1 MTLEGYDLNPFP
13 GAKNPDTG
21 IEEENAL
28 GGMMPQVPV
37 DQPIISKPETAESED
52 YETDLPESE
61 NQVASSIAT
70 EDDEN
75 TPSKSEISDEES
87 QVEHYD
93 NLNKMNEAKAKFEYE
108 EDRYNESYEG
118 ETYGNVKDKVTG
130 FANESVPLSYFIYES
145 VKSKMTDDF
154 KVKGKLKLSSFKKV
168 HITEEI
174 IKKYKNK
181 YSCLRHIRCKD
192 TKEYICDGY
201 LWLDNDQ
208 LVCTV
213 GSCKYRDDSTKWIVS
228 LEVMPKYKGYGLS
241 RQILDFAVKTMKCK
255 YLSVNKSNEIAKHVY
270 DKYGFKVYQ
279 ESDTMY
285 YMCYGVRKPVTE
297 SNSDYMTNSI
307 KEFCI
312 ESEYEEDNQYNES
325 YEGKTYRNV
334 EGDID
339 RIRESLITANK
350 LRNQMKFEEALKVA
364 NRGISDTKKLDEKIN
379 SLDVKKNKPLI
390 SALLSS
396 MYKHKTKVKTTKYID
411 NHERGR
417 RSGHTTYTVSHR
429 GKSGTTIQSSSTD
442 GYDYTKNKAEASQYE
457 YSKIKKALYEVSSSL
472 RADLQTIVNLSK
484 KKDAHPFKMKFDL
497 NTLRF
502 MGDKKYNA
510 YNGRM
515 LNKSLKKYTEDAKVK
530 LESVEEKLQRYKDT
544 PLYPRYLKEYE
555 DAKEMYDFYM
565 EGVEEEEPDFFT
577 QTGGMNSFSSDL
589 FYEEESNDNENNNN
603 DNADNSSENSDSNDQ
618 SDNQDNGNE
627 NNNSSSD
634 GNSDDNSN
642 NEENG
647 GNNNEN
653 NQDDNNQNKEND
665 ETKNDSNISKNKEDR
680 NNYKNTLRY
689 KTLRNSLKNAKERM
703 DGATD
708 PNLKKR
714 YTYEYK
720 SIKNEIAEYE
730 RVQRE
735 RKRES
740 ADNSKNHKKTLTK
753 KSDVSKSK
761 NINESVGTLAIFG
774 GLGAVLA
781 SGAIVSNIKKRK
793 ELSKSQTITNE
804 DIEQLSPEEYGIVE
818 REFRKAYNEITKE
831 VSKGIK
837 GQKAFKIADF
847 KFGPWVSYKNKDTK
861 GTYLQIVEWRLD
873 DFFTDISP
881 RAAMED
887 DQRQKEWIK
896 AYNDVLTVVKS
907 VGKKYGFSEAD
918 DLGDWD
924 DGVII
929 LGKKGKCYKNKSSY
943 NESYL
948 ESSGAGAYIDING
961 NKKKITDSTT
971 KEVKNRI
978 NKNNTDSYD
987 KADNIRMKNEYIE
1000 KGRKD
1005 KKDTINNYKNEDITA
1020 KDKPVLVSKSLF
1032 NNTYKVKFSDK
1043 TYKKI
1048 EELANLKGDV
1058 FNRRNTVLLNDI
1070 MKSLGIRENYSSVMH
1085 LAKKTRIGIK
1095 KEVQFVLYKKR
1106 QIKLKA
1112 GKLLYHVS
1120 PIKTN
1125 SLKPSYAEKSGVRH
1139 YSSGRVYFSLKPMK
1153 LSQIDMSKANGNS
1166 YIYEYKL
1173 PHDTICYADT
1183 EYGASD
1189 NPNSFYIETEQNIPV
1204 KISKNANES
1213 ALFDVTYNESAIIPR
1228 DNLEFNMEKWV
1239 PGKHALWITGTS
1251 GDGKSTLAK
1260 KIADEHDAIL
1270 ITFDVFLDRIGR
1282 GEDGWKK
1289 IESKFKKSN
1298 PNDPTFNYINEHPEL
1313 PYDFPTNDT
1322 SKTEYFTE
1330 FGDWV
1335 RNTVVKKMYKNKLVV
1350 IEGCDICRL
1359 DPSIMSKE
1367 PLIIMGISSLQC
1379 SLRRIKRDLR
1389 DNEGLL
1395 KSIFKEIKRLTGR
1408 PTGQLKTQFTELSKL
1423 KKNFEKDVKSVYKED
1438 AETFSSPMERFY
1450 NAKHSIPLKNAS
1462 LKEDDNMS
1470 YFSDMNDLFK
1480 ESTMFE
1486 AAQISDEMKP
1496 IIAKLNAKGYKT
1508 KYSSPGY
1515 LGERSKKDTFRDG
1528 VKNGKVYSTARIMFD
1543 GDYKF
1548 PPAPKGWEWRQVDN
1562 KDYLDVVEKSFDY
1575 SDTTPPDRVF
1585 AEWKA
1590 EYMASLREWV
1600 DELEPVSKR
1609 DGDSSRNPTKV
1620 DKTKD
1625 EFVESFVE
1633 NMCENL
1639 LLDSENFMD

>member
-13 GAKNPDTG
+13 GAKNPDSG

-37 DQPIISKPETAESED
+37 DRPIISKPETSESED

-108 EDRYNESYEG
+108 EDDQYKESYEG
-118 ETYGNVKDKVTG
+118 EIYGNVKDEVTG

-168 HITEEI
+168 RITEEI
-174 IKKYKNK
+174 IKKYKNE

-208 LVCTV
+208 LVCIV

-285 YMCYGVRKPVTE
+285 YMCYGVQKPVTE

-364 NRGISDTKKLDEKIN
+364 NRGISDTKKLDEKITK
-379 SLDVKKNKPLI
+379 LDVEKNKPLI
-390 SALLSS
+390 SAILAAL
-396 MYKHKTKVKTTKYID
+396 YKHKTKVKTSK
-411 NHERGR
+411 NVSNNELGRARGR
-417 RSGHTTYTVSHR
+417 STY
-429 GKSGTTIQSSSTD
+429 ISTYD
-442 GYDYTKNKAEASQYE
+442 SYGGYGGGYANGYDFDYTQKNVELPSYE
-457 YSKIKKALYEVSSSL
+457 YSKIKKALREVTASM
-472 RADLQTIVNLSK
+472 REDFQTIANLCK
-484 KKDAHPFKMKFDL
+484 KKDARAFNVRFDF
-497 NTLRF
+497 NTFGF
-502 MGDKKYNA
+502 MVDKDRNA

-530 LESVEEKLQRYKDT
+530 FESAGEKLQRYKDT

-555 DAKEMYDFYM
+555 DAKDMYDFYM

-603 DNADNSSENSDSNDQ
+603 DGTDNSSENSDNNNQ
-618 SDNQDNGNE
+618 SGNQDNGNE
-627 NNNSSSD
+627 NNNNNSD

-642 NEENG
+642 NGDNG
-647 GNNNEN
+647 GNSNEN
-653 NQDDNNQNKEND
+653 NQDDNKQNKEND

-740 ADNSKNHKKTLTK
+740 VDNSKNHKKTLTK
-753 KSDVSKSK
+753 KSDDSKSKSK
-761 NINESVGTLAIFG
+761 NINESVGALTIFG

-781 SGAIVSNIKKRK
+781 SGVIVSNIKKRK

-804 DIEQLSPEEYGIVE
+804 DIEQLSPEEYRVVE
-818 REFRKAYNEITKE
+818 REFRKAYNDITKE
-831 VSKGIK
+831 VSKAIK
-837 GQKAFKIADF
+837 GQKAFKIANF
-847 KFGPWVSYKNKDTK
+847 EFGPWVSYKNKDTK
-861 GTYLQIVEWRLD
+861 GSYLQIVEWSLD

-881 RAAMED
+881 RAAMDD
-887 DQRQKEWIK
+887 DQRQKKWIK
-896 AYNDVLTVVKS
+896 AYNDVLAIVKS
-907 VGKKYGFSEAD
+907 VGKKHGFSEAD

-924 DGVII
+924 DGVIV
-929 LGKKGKCYKNKSSY
+929 LGKKGKCYQSKSSY
-943 NESYL
+943 NESNEDNYT
-948 ESSGAGAYIDING
+948 EDT
-961 NKKKITDSTT
+961 KI
-971 KEVKNRI
+971 R
-978 NKNNTDSYD
+978 
-987 KADNIRMKNEYIE
+987 
-1000 KGRKD
+1000 
-1005 KKDTINNYKNEDITA
+1005 DTI
-1020 KDKPVLVSKSLF
+1020 
-1032 NNTYKVKFSDK
+1032 
-1043 TYKKI
+1043 
-1048 EELANLKGDV
+1048 
-1058 FNRRNTVLLNDI
+1058 
-1070 MKSLGIRENYSSVMH
+1070 
-1085 LAKKTRIGIK
+1085 
-1095 KEVQFVLYKKR
+1095 
-1106 QIKLKA
+1106 
-1112 GKLLYHVS
+1112 
-1120 PIKTN
+1120 
-1125 SLKPSYAEKSGVRH
+1125 
-1139 YSSGRVYFSLKPMK
+1139 
-1153 LSQIDMSKANGNS
+1153 
-1166 YIYEYKL
+1166 
-1173 PHDTICYADT
+1173 
-1183 EYGASD
+1183 
-1189 NPNSFYIETEQNIPV
+1189 
-1204 KISKNANES
+1204 
-1213 ALFDVTYNESAIIPR
+1213 
-1228 DNLEFNMEKWV
+1228 
-1239 PGKHALWITGTS
+1239 
-1251 GDGKSTLAK
+1251 
-1260 KIADEHDAIL
+1260 
-1270 ITFDVFLDRIGR
+1270 
-1282 GEDGWKK
+1282 
-1289 IESKFKKSN
+1289 
-1298 PNDPTFNYINEHPEL
+1298 
-1313 PYDFPTNDT
+1313 
-1322 SKTEYFTE
+1322 
-1330 FGDWV
+1330 
-1335 RNTVVKKMYKNKLVV
+1335 
-1350 IEGCDICRL
+1350 
-1359 DPSIMSKE
+1359 
-1367 PLIIMGISSLQC
+1367 
-1379 SLRRIKRDLR
+1379 
-1389 DNEGLL
+1389 
-1395 KSIFKEIKRLTGR
+1395 
-1408 PTGQLKTQFTELSKL
+1408 
-1423 KKNFEKDVKSVYKED
+1423 
-1438 AETFSSPMERFY
+1438 SSPMERYY
-1450 NAKHSIPLKNAS
+1450 NVKYSTRLKGGR
-1462 LKEDDNMS
+1462 ENMS
-1470 YFSDMNDLFK
+1470 YFSDMNELFK
-1480 ESTMFE
+1480 ESTMLE

-1515 LGERSKKDTFRDG
+1515 FGERSKKDVFRDG

-1548 PPAPKGWEWRQVDN
+1548 PPAPKGWKWRQVDN

-1600 DELEPVSKR
+1600 DKLEPVSKR
-1609 DGDSSRNPTKV
+1609 DGESSRNPTKD
-1620 DKTKD
+1620 DKSEDK
-1625 EFVESFVE
+1625 FVESFVE
-1633 NMCENL
+1633 NMCDNL
-1639 LLDSENFMD
+1639 LLDSENFFF